1 MDSVPANRNHCQ
13 EDTHIRN
20 QTQMLSSQST
30 LKIKESGAHL
40 GKAAT
45 VDECKYSRC
54 APSSCLLGQKRNLS
68 IPSSLSL
75 SDHIHET

>member
-13 EDTHIRN
+13 ENTHIRN

-30 LKIKESGAHL
+30 VKIKESGAHV

-45 VDECKYSRC
+45 VDEFKYSPC
-54 APSSCLLGQKRNLS
+54 ASSFCLLGRKRE
-68 IPSSLSL
+68 PFYAF
-75 SDHIHET
+75 